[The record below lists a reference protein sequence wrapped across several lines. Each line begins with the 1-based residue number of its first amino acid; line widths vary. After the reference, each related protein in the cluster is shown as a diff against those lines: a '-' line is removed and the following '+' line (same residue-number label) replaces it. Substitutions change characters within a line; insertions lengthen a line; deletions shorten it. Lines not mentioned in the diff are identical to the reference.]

1 MAVKTHPLPIVK
13 PIENLEELLLDMGL
27 RLCIS
32 VEAFKGSRRWQI
44 QAHRGVGVGDT
55 RESAVADL
63 LCQLGIELT
72 FDDLNDRVVRWGKPT
87 KAYGRNV
94 WLEGIGWGG
103 ISEIQGWRALG
114 NNPSVCRGQKG
125 VFYG

>member
-1 MAVKTHPLPIVK
+1 MAAETVQLVK

-32 VEAFKGSRRWQI
+32 VEAPKGNRRWKI
-44 QAHRGVGVGDT
+44 YAKRRLGVGDT
-55 RESAVADL
+55 RESAVANL

-72 FDDLNDRVVRWGKPT
+72 FDDEPYNRVVRWGKPT
-87 KAYGRNV
+87 KAYGKNV

-103 ISEIQGWRALG
+103 VSEIQGWRVLPG
-114 NNPSVCRGQKG
+114 LLLELTN
-125 VFYG
+125 

>member
-55 RESAVADL
+55 RESAVA
-63 LCQLGIELT
+63 E
-72 FDDLNDRVVRWGKPT
+72 
-87 KAYGRNV
+87 
-94 WLEGIGWGG
+94 
-103 ISEIQGWRALG
+103 GWRALG

>member
-1 MAVKTHPLPIVK
+1 MAAKTHPMPIVK

-32 VEAFKGSRRWQI
+32 VEAPKGNRRWKI
-44 QAHRGVGVGDT
+44 YAKRWLGVGDT
-55 RESAVADL
+55 RESAVANL

-94 WLEGIGWGG
+94 WLEGIDWGG
-103 ISEIQGWRALG
+103 VSEIRGWRVLPG
-114 NNPSVCRGQKG
+114 LLLELTN
-125 VFYG
+125 